1 MANNIREFGLNDNFI
16 LKFLFSLFILY
27 LNLNLFISFFVY
39 TYYMTFY
46 TVILDI
52 YYIFKYIYIYS
63 NNVKIKEESFK
74 VILFS
79 LILLMCLPLS
89 AIIFFYNIHKKWM
102 NKVIIF
108 ILLAILLLILILCY
122 YIKIFLI
129 IFIYFLIILTFIIIL
144 YLGNKRVKSI
154 VKAYKFFIS
163 LLISIAIY
171 ILNNIKI

>member
-27 LNLNLFISFFVY
+27 LNINLFINFFVY

-89 AIIFFYNIHKKWM
+89 AIIFFYNIHKK
-102 NKVIIF
+102 
-108 ILLAILLLILILCY
+108 
-122 YIKIFLI
+122 
-129 IFIYFLIILTFIIIL
+129 
-144 YLGNKRVKSI
+144 
-154 VKAYKFFIS
+154 
-163 LLISIAIY
+163 
-171 ILNNIKI
+171 